1 MQSINQLIT
10 PNRRQYHLHWR
21 QQQQQLIG
29 NANGSN
35 SSCSHGGW
43 QQLHCDNHNNN
54 GGCCSC
60 SWCRSKSGCN
70 STTATTTT
78 ATTTCNTAAASERR
92 EHAAGQRSVGEQQQ
106 QQLCVFAERDGNL
119 PAMRCILPRR
129 LHQRVEAVRV
139 LRDQMKTTPTDSTGQ
154 ELRIIV
160 IYRDTPY
167 PIFRCKWLYNYE
179 LYCTVLWVFS
189 QRHDQTWM

>member
-1 MQSINQLIT
+1 MQSINQLIN
-10 PNRRQYHLHWR
+10 PNRRQHHLHWR
-21 QQQQQLIG
+21 QQQQQHIG
-29 NANGSN
+29 NGNG
-35 SSCSHGGW
+35 SSCSHWGW
-43 QQLHCDNHNNN
+43 QQLYCDNHNNSN
-54 GGCCSC
+54 GGCCC
-60 SWCRSKSGCN
+60 CCCWCRSKSGRN
-70 STTATTTT
+70 STTTT
-78 ATTTCNTAAASERR
+78 APTTCCITAAASERR

-106 QQLCVFAERDGNL
+106 QQLRMFAERDGDL

-129 LHQRVEAVRV
+129 LHQCVEAVRV
-139 LRDQMKTTPTDSTGQ
+139 LRDQMKTTPTDATGQ

-189 QRHDQTWM
+189 RRHDQTWM

>member
-1 MQSINQLIT
+1 MQIINELIN
-10 PNRRQYHLHWR
+10 PNRRQHHLHWR
-21 QQQQQLIG
+21 QQQQQHIG
-29 NANGSN
+29 NGNG
-35 SSCSHGGW
+35 SSCSHWGW
-43 QQLHCDNHNNN
+43 QQLYCDNHNNSN
-54 GGCCSC
+54 GGCCC
-60 SWCRSKSGCN
+60 CCCWCRSKSGRN
-70 STTATTTT
+70 STTTT
-78 ATTTCNTAAASERR
+78 APTTCCITAAASERR

-106 QQLCVFAERDGNL
+106 QQLRMFAERDGDL

-129 LHQRVEAVRV
+129 LHQCVEAVRV
-139 LRDQMKTTPTDSTGQ
+139 LRDQMKTTPTDATGQ

-189 QRHDQTWM
+189 RRNDQTWM

>member
-1 MQSINQLIT
+1 MQSINQLIN
-10 PNRRQYHLHWR
+10 PNRRQHHLHWR
-21 QQQQQLIG
+21 QQQQQHIG
-29 NANGSN
+29 NGNG
-35 SSCSHGGW
+35 SSCSYGGW
-43 QQLHCDNHNNN
+43 QQLYCDNHNNSN
-54 GGCCSC
+54 GGCCC
-60 SWCRSKSGCN
+60 CCCWCRSKSGRN
-70 STTATTTT
+70 STTTT
-78 ATTTCNTAAASERR
+78 ATTTCCITAAASERR

-106 QQLCVFAERDGNL
+106 QQLRMFAERDGDL

-129 LHQRVEAVRV
+129 LHQCVEAVRV
-139 LRDQMKTTPTDSTGQ
+139 LRDQMKTTPTDATGQ

-189 QRHDQTWM
+189 RRHDQTWM